1 MKVAAYFRPKNMRSR
16 GLDILTGPPLHR
28 FYRRGVVYNRNW
40 KKFLIARDW
49 RLLCAYVNRGS
60 LLISVDSDYSEVMQ
74 SFLFGSGIANEPAST
89 TQPVSLRAE
98 SCSAVQIRPAVDG
111 PQIHY
116 FGRVRLKSSYTVYIK
131 RVLRPNSVT
140 SWMYNLI
147 DWLQPRWRRPWK
159 RTSSSSG
166 DSSWPLVLSSRFFSS
181 SKVLPHV
188 CSNPHCNNPL
198 GVADGSACV
207 SEFTRLSS
215 SSALIV
221 TAQHSRLW
229 RRAPKAVGDGMF
241 FWENNQR
248 TAKSNCTLMRT
259 APCHHQGS
267 D

>member
-1 MKVAAYFRPKNMRSR
+1 MKVAAYVSNSCPGLTCLTCLFYSSFGRRICEAADLISLRDHRCTDFTVRS
-16 GLDILTGPPLHR
+16 TGGTLLIS
-28 FYRRGVVYNRNW
+28 RGVVYNRNW

-60 LLISVDSDYSEVMQ
+60 LLISVDSDYSELMQ

-131 RVLRPNSVT
+131 GVLRPNLVT

-147 DWLQPRWRRPWK
+147 DWFQPRWRRPWK

-188 CSNPHCNNPL
+188 CS
-198 GVADGSACV
+198 
-207 SEFTRLSS
+207 
-215 SSALIV
+215 
-221 TAQHSRLW
+221 SR
-229 RRAPKAVGDGMF
+229 
-241 FWENNQR
+241 
-248 TAKSNCTLMRT
+248 
-259 APCHHQGS
+259 
-267 D
+267 

>member
-28 FYRRGVVYNRNW
+28 FYRKKHVCTCSSTWGYGRGLVYNRNW

-111 PQIHY
+111 PRIHY

-181 SKVLPHV
+181 SKVLPRV
-188 CSNPHCNNPL
+188 CSS
-198 GVADGSACV
+198 G
-207 SEFTRLSS
+207 
-215 SSALIV
+215 
-221 TAQHSRLW
+221 
-229 RRAPKAVGDGMF
+229 
-241 FWENNQR
+241 
-248 TAKSNCTLMRT
+248 
-259 APCHHQGS
+259 
-267 D
+267 

>member
-1 MKVAAYFRPKNMRSR
+1 MKVAAYVSNSCPDLTCLTCLFYSSFGRRICEAADLISLRDHRCSDFTVRSTFAPAHQH
-16 GLDILTGPPLHR
+16 GVTVGTINVDTISVFGGGTLLIGC
-28 FYRRGVVYNRNW
+28 GVVYNRNW
-40 KKFLIARDW
+40 KNFLIARDW

-74 SFLFGSGIANEPAST
+74 SFLFGSGIVNEPAST

-188 CSNPHCNNPL
+188 CSS
-198 GVADGSACV
+198 G
-207 SEFTRLSS
+207 
-215 SSALIV
+215 
-221 TAQHSRLW
+221 
-229 RRAPKAVGDGMF
+229 
-241 FWENNQR
+241 
-248 TAKSNCTLMRT
+248 
-259 APCHHQGS
+259 
-267 D
+267 